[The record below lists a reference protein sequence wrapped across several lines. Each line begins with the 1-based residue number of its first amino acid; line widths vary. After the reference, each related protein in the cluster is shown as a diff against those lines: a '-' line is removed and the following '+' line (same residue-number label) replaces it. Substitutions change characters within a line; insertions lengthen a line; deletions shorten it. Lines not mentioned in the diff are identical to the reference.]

1 MFNIFK
7 DNKIQ
12 EYTGPSFHSV
22 EESFYDSGVDPAES
36 SVINFNSL
44 NTLTKSYYSTEARV
58 ARMLTHARTAAEKGS
73 WWCNVPELGEGEIEL
88 LKEHGLRVFKK
99 EVNNPELWVDGEPE
113 FITKYSINWSDKN
126 VTPADQNLV
135 EL

>member
-7 DNKIQ
+7 DNKIP
-12 EYTGPSFHSV
+12 EYEGPNFDTV
-22 EESFYDSGVDPAES
+22 EEPFYVSGCDPVES
-36 SVINFNSL
+36 STINFNTL
-44 NTLTKSYYSTEARV
+44 NTITKSYYSTEVRV

-99 EVNNPELWVDGEPE
+99 EVNNPECFGIGPE
-113 FITKYSINWSDKN
+113 YITKFSINWSDKD
-126 VTPADQNLV
+126 VIPADKNLE